1 MADRSMIPAAQGGGI
16 VPQDAGADIHPTMAL
31 IGALWANFGA
41 GKTAQQKRQMIVS
54 WETALADIPVGLQLE
69 AVRRKAKAGQVW
81 PPSSPAEI
89 RQWCNEVQRPM
100 NSFDRLWYQTC
111 LEEGLLDPEHCRKQI
126 EKYEKAQA
134 VGRVCYAGW
143 D

>member
-1 MADRSMIPAAQGGGI
+1 MADRQITTAAQGGQLR
-16 VPQDAGADIHPTMAL
+16 PQEAGEAIHPVMAL

-41 GKTAQQKRQMIVS
+41 GKSKAQKVQMIKG
-54 WETALADIPVGLQLE
+54 WEDALSDIPVGLQLE

-100 NSFDRLWYQTC
+100 NSFDRLWYQAC

-126 EKYEKAQA
+126 EKYETAQA
-134 VGRVCYAGW
+134 AGRVCYAGW